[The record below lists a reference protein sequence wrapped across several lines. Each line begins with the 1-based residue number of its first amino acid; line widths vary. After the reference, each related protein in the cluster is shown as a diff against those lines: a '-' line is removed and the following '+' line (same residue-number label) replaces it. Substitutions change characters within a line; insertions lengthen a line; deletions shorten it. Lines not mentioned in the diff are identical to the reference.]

1 VPVPTVPG
9 RVSEG
14 PAAAQEGSSMT
25 GATSRRKGNRAE
37 TDVAAILRD
46 YGWQAITSRAARDG
60 TQGGADLITDFPM
73 SVEVKNVARTD
84 LSGWWSQATEQA
96 GDDLA
101 VVVHKRR
108 GIGSRDPQGWWVC
121 MDLHTLL
128 ELVGRVSDG
137 RT

>member
-1 VPVPTVPG
+1 
-9 RVSEG
+9 VS
-14 PAAAQEGSSMT
+14 GS
-25 GATSRRKGNRAE
+25 TSRRKGNRAE

-46 YGWQAITSRAARDG
+46 HGWQAITTRAANG

-73 SVEVKNVARTD
+73 VVEVKNVARTD
-84 LSGWWSQATEQA
+84 LSGWWAQAQEQA
-96 GDDLA
+96 GDDLP

-108 GIGSRDPQGWWVC
+108 GMNGRDPSGWWVC

-128 ELVGRVSDG
+128 ELVERLDGG

>member
-1 VPVPTVPG
+1 
-9 RVSEG
+9 VS
-14 PAAAQEGSSMT
+14 GS
-25 GATSRRKGNRAE
+25 TSRRKGNRAE

-46 YGWQAITSRAARDG
+46 HGWQAVTTRAANG

-73 SVEVKNVARTD
+73 VVEVKNVARTD
-84 LSGWWSQATEQA
+84 LSGWWAQAKAQA
-96 GDDLA
+96 GDDLP

-108 GIGSRDPQGWWVC
+108 GMNGRDPSGWWVC

-128 ELVGRVSDG
+128 ELVERLDGG